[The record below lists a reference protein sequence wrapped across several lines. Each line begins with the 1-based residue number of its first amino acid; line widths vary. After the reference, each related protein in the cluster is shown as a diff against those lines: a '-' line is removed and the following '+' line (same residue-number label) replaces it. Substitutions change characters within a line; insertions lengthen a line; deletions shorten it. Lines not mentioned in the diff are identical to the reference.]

1 MITITAII
9 RSKTGHEETMKM
21 ALLEVA
27 QHVNEN
33 EPDTVDFYI
42 SQDINN
48 PCVFTTYERFASKA
62 AMEAHNGSTAVGIFF
77 EKAQPILDGD
87 VTLVTAREVSQK
99 FS

>member
-9 RSKTGHEETMKM
+9 RSKIGHEETMKM

-33 EPDTVDFYI
+33 EPDTVNFYI

-48 PCVFTTYERFASKA
+48 PCVFTTYERFHQKLRWRLIMDQPRSEYFLKA
-62 AMEAHNGSTAVGIFF
+62 KPF
-77 EKAQPILDGD
+77 
-87 VTLVTAREVSQK
+87 
-99 FS
+99 

>member
-62 AMEAHNGSTAVGIFF
+62 AMEAHNGSIAVGIFF
-77 EKAQPILDGD
+77 EKSPTHVGW
-87 VTLVTAREVSQK
+87 
-99 FS
+99 

>member
-48 PCVFTTYERFASKA
+48 PCVFTTY
-62 AMEAHNGSTAVGIFF
+62 
-77 EKAQPILDGD
+77 
-87 VTLVTAREVSQK
+87 
-99 FS
+99 